1 MAPGY
6 RHDAKSRKAKKMQHI
21 HVSIYKSLYFLG
33 QISSRSTIW
42 LNYLNFVVSY
52 LNYEFASFL
61 SLGSILELGCDVD
74 VEDFP
79 KKTWLMDKQR
89 RIGGDAL
96 SFILG
101 VGQA

>member
-21 HVSIYKSLYFLG
+21 HISIYKSLYFLG
-33 QISSRSTIW
+33 QVSSWPTIW

-52 LNYEFASFL
+52 LNYEFFY
-61 SLGSILELGCDVD
+61 LGSILELGCDVD

-79 KKTWLMDKQR
+79 KKR
-89 RIGGDAL
+89 G
-96 SFILG
+96 
-101 VGQA
+101 

>member
-1 MAPGY
+1 M
-6 RHDAKSRKAKKMQHI
+6 
-21 HVSIYKSLYFLG
+21 
-33 QISSRSTIW
+33 
-42 LNYLNFVVSY
+42 SY

-96 SFILG
+96 LFILG

>member
-1 MAPGY
+1 M
-6 RHDAKSRKAKKMQHI
+6 
-21 HVSIYKSLYFLG
+21 
-33 QISSRSTIW
+33 
-42 LNYLNFVVSY
+42 SY
-52 LNYEFASFL
+52 LNYEFFY
-61 SLGSILELGCDVD
+61 LGSILELGYDVD

-96 SFILG
+96 LFFLG

>member
-1 MAPGY
+1 MYPFIRAYTFGVKLVHEQPFG
-6 RHDAKSRKAKKMQHI
+6 SIISILLCHI
-21 HVSIYKSLYFLG
+21 SILSLQVF
-33 QISSRSTIW
+33 
-42 LNYLNFVVSY
+42 F
-52 LNYEFASFL
+52 

-96 SFILG
+96 LFILG
-101 VGQA
+101 VGQAWNLSNKLIGCL